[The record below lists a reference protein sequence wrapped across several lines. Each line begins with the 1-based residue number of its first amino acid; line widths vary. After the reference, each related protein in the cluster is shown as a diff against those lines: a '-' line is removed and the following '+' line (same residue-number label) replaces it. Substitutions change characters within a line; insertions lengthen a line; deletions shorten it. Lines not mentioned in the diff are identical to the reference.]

1 MAKTHLIFDGEPLV
15 TPHFSGIGHY
25 VLEILRAI
33 DQVLEEYPTLKVSV
47 FVHYRHIAKANQYGF
62 RNIKILRSPYSLR
75 ISNGLKRRNKQ
86 PPLDILF
93 GKGIYVSTNYSSW
106 PLLRSKNIPFIYDIS
121 FEKYPQFAAP
131 ANQVFLSS
139 EVKKSIQRASYV
151 ATISENSK
159 KELVDFYNYPPENV
173 GVFYPS
179 VDSSKWQ
186 KKLEPDI
193 EACKKKYHLPEKYL
207 LFVGNIEPRK
217 NLAGLLKA
225 YEQLPDELRKTY
237 KLLLVGAKGWQD
249 EAIHETIAR
258 INSKEESVITPSSY
272 VTDEDLPS
280 VMSGATLF
288 AYPSLYEGFGIPP
301 IEAMACGVP
310 VVTSNNSSLPEA
322 VGNAAIMVDAES
334 AISIRDAIT
343 TVLTDTNLQR
353 RLIRDGYKQVHKFSW
368 EKSARDFLETVLS
381 LDSKQ

>member
-25 VLEILRAI
+25 VLELLRAI
-33 DQVLEEYPTLKVSV
+33 DQVLEEYADLKVSI
-47 FVHYRHIAKANQYGF
+47 FVHYRHIAKAKQYGF
-62 RNIKILRSPYSLR
+62 RNIKILKSPYSLR

-159 KELVDFYNYPPENV
+159 KELVDFYGYPPENV

-179 VDSSKWQ
+179 VDSSRWQ
-186 KKLEPDI
+186 KKPELDI
-193 EACKKKYHLPEKYL
+193 EACKMKYHLPEKYL

-217 NLAGLLKA
+217 NLINLLKA
-225 YEQLPDELRKTY
+225 YEALPGELRKTY

-249 EAIHETIAR
+249 EIIHKTIEH
-258 INSKEESVITPSSY
+258 INSKEETVIIPSSY

-288 AYPSLYEGFGIPP
+288 VYPSLYEGFGIPP

-310 VVTSNNSSLPEA
+310 VITSDNSSLPEV
-322 VGNAAIMVDAES
+322 VGDAAIMVDAES
-334 AISIRDAIT
+334 AASIRDAIAA
-343 TVLTDTNLQR
+343 VLTDADLQE
-353 RLIRDGYKQVHKFSW
+353 RLIRDGYRQIRKFSW
-368 EKSARDFLETVLS
+368 GKTARDFLETVLS
-381 LDSKQ
+381 LDSRQ